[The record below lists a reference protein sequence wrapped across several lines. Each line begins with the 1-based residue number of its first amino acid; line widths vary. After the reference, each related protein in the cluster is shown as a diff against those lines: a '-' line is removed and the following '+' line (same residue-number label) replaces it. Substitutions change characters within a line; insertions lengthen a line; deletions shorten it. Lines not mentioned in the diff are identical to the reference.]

1 MSRVHLAAAHW
12 AQMVAHAAAT
22 APNEACGLL
31 AGRNGASMQV
41 FEITNELAS
50 PTHYSMAPA
59 EQLQAFMQME
69 QHGWEVLAIY
79 HSHPAGPPHPS
90 KTDIAEARYPG
101 VVHLILSPRESG
113 WACRGFLLDGG
124 ATTEVAIV
132 VAQP

>member
-31 AGRNGASMQV
+31 AGHNGASMQV
-41 FEITNELAS
+41 FEITNVLAS

-59 EQLQAFMQME
+59 EQLRAFMQME
-69 QHGWEVLAIY
+69 QHGWLLLAIY

-101 VVHLILSPRESG
+101 VVHLILSPGGNG
-113 WACRGFLLDGG
+113 WACRGFSLDGG
-124 ATTEVAIV
+124 VAVDVDIV
-132 VAQP
+132 VASS